1 MLGMQIMKISHLA
14 VAADV
19 PYIAA
24 VGVNDLT
31 INILNGCLVILVF
44 FLAE

>member
-19 PYIAA
+19 PFIAA
-24 VGVNDLT
+24 VGVNGLT
-31 INILNGCLVILVF
+31 INI
-44 FLAE
+44 